1 MTDGWASAD
10 TGGAWSG
17 TNSDFDVASGVGTIA
32 LGSNTNRNAYLT
44 GTSLRDQELL
54 VRVKVDRLA
63 VGSDHFVWV
72 SLRRQDS
79 NNYYQ
84 ARLTFSTSGSTVLSL
99 REVDAGT
106 TTVLDAATTSVPHA
120 TSDWYWLRV
129 RLTGSTT
136 LEATARLWKDGS
148 TEPSDWTVEATDAS
162 PPSALQN
169 AGHLG
174 VRFQVGGSY
183 SGSYPVIASVDDLT
197 LTDLGGGGQ
206 AIDADD
212 YVSRT
217 TYDALDR
224 PITSSTP
231 TTPGVATSSRTSTTT
246 YDELGNVRSSSDVW
260 S

>member
-1 MTDGWASAD
+1 VTDGWASAD

-169 AGHLG
+169 AGQRDPSLELTRFRGHLEHTG
-174 VRFQVGGSY
+174 RRALAEESTCRTASHRTARPSGPKRSSWRPRPATPSTASPVI
-183 SGSYPVIASVDDLT
+183 SGSRTRACADTSPRHAST
-197 LTDLGGGGQ
+197 
-206 AIDADD
+206 AESA
-212 YVSRT
+212 R
-217 TYDALDR
+217 A
-224 PITSSTP
+224 
-231 TTPGVATSSRTSTTT
+231 
-246 YDELGNVRSSSDVW
+246 
-260 S
+260 